1 MKWISKAQ
9 FDAER
14 QANDNAFVDWMSWSW
29 PASVSYGRIYNPETH
44 DLIPKK
50 EYLQKEIGE
59 LKTEKKRLED
69 RISEIDKETL
79 ELQKRLE

>member
-1 MKWISKAQ
+1 MRYIIGSRLGNL
-9 FDAER
+9 ER
-14 QANDNAFVDWMSWSW
+14 AIEDMWVGTPFSLT
-29 PASVSYGRIYNPETH
+29 YGSIYNPETH
-44 DLIPKK
+44 DLTPKK